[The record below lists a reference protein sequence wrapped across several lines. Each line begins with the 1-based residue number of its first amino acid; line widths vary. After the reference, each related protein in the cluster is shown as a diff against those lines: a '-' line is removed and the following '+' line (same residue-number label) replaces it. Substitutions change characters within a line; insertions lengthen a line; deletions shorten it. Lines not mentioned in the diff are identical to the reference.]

1 MAEHRTQ
8 RSLAYAKCFTVR
20 TPKGNELY
28 PEDVFR
34 GLVFTS
40 SLGVHIHY
48 WMGAYGLFSSNSATA
63 CIHRIIRVNSAGI
76 TLHEKMKESDPATPP
91 FNNKKIACSS
101 LATDGCSFIIYTYG
115 VHREVG
121 TSETLWYRQVT

>member
-76 TLHEKMKESDPATPP
+76 TLHEKIKESDPATPP
-91 FNNKKIACSS
+91 FNNKKNR
-101 LATDGCSFIIYTYG
+101 LLKFGDGWMQFYHIYG